1 MRTLTPFHFEDQPVR
16 VLLIDDE
23 PWFVLNDLCR
33 VLGLTRS
40 ASQIKDRLD
49 EGVRQTYPLPTAGG
63 VQHTTIVSEP
73 GMYEVVIRSDK
84 PDAITFRRWITSEVL
99 PQIRRTGSYNAAP
112 QLTGKQLL
120 AAGLLEAD
128 RVMKEQAATIGAQR
142 AELELAAPKVLFAD
156 AVAASKTSILIGELA
171 KILRGNGVEIGQNR
185 LFTWLRDNGYL
196 IRRGGSDYN
205 SPTQRAMELG
215 LFEIKETAITHS
227 DGHVTISKT
236 SKVTGKGQQYFV
248 ERLLGGRGLRVVAS

>member
-1 MRTLTPFHFEDQPVR
+1 MTALTPFQFEDQPVR
-16 VLLIDDE
+16 VLLIDAE

-33 VLGLTRS
+33 VLGLD
-40 ASQIKDRLD
+40 QISRVKARLD
-49 EGVRQTYPLPTAGG
+49 DALTRITPIADALGRTQQA
-63 VQHTTIVSEP
+63 TIVSEP

-142 AELELAAPKVLFAD
+142 AELDLAAPKVLFAD

-185 LFTWLRDNGYL
+185 LFAWLRDNGYL

-205 SPTQRAMELG
+205 SPTQKAMELG